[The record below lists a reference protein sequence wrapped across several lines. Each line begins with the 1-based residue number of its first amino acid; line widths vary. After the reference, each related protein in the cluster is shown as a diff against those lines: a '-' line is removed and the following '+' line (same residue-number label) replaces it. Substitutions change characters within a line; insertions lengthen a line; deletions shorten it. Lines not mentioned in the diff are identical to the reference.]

1 MVICKAGGEP
11 SPEPKQAGTLIL
23 NFWPLQ
29 LTTCL
34 LYKPRPQLCLLA
46 RGAKTGTVVGYPLNS
61 NPTGRSVN
69 PHKAALSPAS
79 AHHELTALSFLPA
92 GFLQEVALPMI
103 WMEEQEATDMWVRKE
118 ARETQGL
125 TQVSLP
131 KQWFNPEPKSERKT
145 EPSERVPLLV
155 S

>member
-11 SPEPKQAGTLIL
+11 SPEPKQTGTLIL
-23 NFWPLQ
+23 NFWL
-29 LTTCL
+29 LELRTCL
-34 LYKPRPQLCLLA
+34 LYKPRPLLWLLA
-46 RGAKTGTVVGYPLNS
+46 RGAKIGTVVGYPPNS
-61 NPTGRSVN
+61 NITGRSVN

-79 AHHELTALSFLPA
+79 AHHEFIALSFLPA
-92 GFLQEVALPMI
+92 GLLQEVVLPMI
-103 WMEEQEATDMWVRKE
+103 GMEEQEATDMWVREE
-118 ARETQGL
+118 AGETQGL

-131 KQWFNPEPKSERKT
+131 KQWFNPEPKSEQKT